1 MKPRLIA
8 AAALLAAA
16 VSTASVPAAAQVS
29 EVRPITG
36 TRLDVVATG
45 DVARVPDL
53 VRINA
58 GVVTQAPT
66 AVEAIR
72 QNAARMEAVRAA
84 LRAAGIADRDI
95 QTSNLNLN
103 PNYRYAENQPP
114 QLVGYQAVN
123 EVSVR
128 FRDIAKTGAI
138 LDALVAQGANQING
152 PTLTIERP
160 EAALDEARGRGA
172 RQRARPG
179 RFLRAEPGHAGGAG
193 AVGQRSVDGIHPAAA
208 RRLGPGHGRERCGD
222 ADRAGRADAQYQP
235 DRQLRARMKH
245 KGRRNGGPSR
255 ISFSV
260 NFASIFLLALVE
272 RLVMLDAGHPQPGH
286 AERSTA
292 RCQPANS
299 SRLRL

>member
-1 MKPRLIA
+1 MMRACRKLRRECEGASDETQIDSGGSA
-8 AAALLAAA
+8 AGGRR
-16 VSTASVPAAAQVS
+16 VDGGRGGVS

-160 EAALDEARGRGA
+160 EAALDEA
-172 RQRARPG
+172 P
-179 RFLRAEPGHAGGAG
+179 
-193 AVGQRSVDGIHPAAA
+193 
-208 RRLGPGHGRERCGD
+208 
-222 ADRAGRADAQYQP
+222 
-235 DRQLRARMKH
+235 
-245 KGRRNGGPSR
+245 
-255 ISFSV
+255 
-260 NFASIFLLALVE
+260 
-272 RLVMLDAGHPQPGH
+272 
-286 AERSTA
+286 AERSPTRA
-292 RCQPANS
+292 PGPISTRGAWACGWRGCCRSAKRRWDS
-299 SRLRL
+299 SRRRAPAWPGAWSRTMRRRRSSRASRRSISA

>member
-1 MKPRLIA
+1 
-8 AAALLAAA
+8 
-16 VSTASVPAAAQVS
+16 
-29 EVRPITG
+29 
-36 TRLDVVATG
+36 
-45 DVARVPDL
+45 VPDL

-160 EAALDEARGRGA
+160 EAALDEARA
-172 RQRARPG
+172 EALANARARADFYARSLGMRVARVLSVSEASMGFIPPRSAGMDRGMVANEAATQIVPG
-179 RFLRAEPGHAGGAG
+179 EQTL
-193 AVGQRSVDGIHPAAA
+193 
-208 RRLGPGHGRERCGD
+208 
-222 ADRAGRADAQYQP
+222 
-235 DRQLRARMKH
+235 
-245 KGRRNGGPSR
+245 N
-255 ISFSV
+255 ISLTVSFE
-260 NFASIFLLALVE
+260 LE
-272 RLVMLDAGHPQPGH
+272 
-286 AERSTA
+286 
-292 RCQPANS
+292 
-299 SRLRL
+299 